1 MSDNAT
7 STSTAS
13 SRDWKI
19 CDLHK
24 EDGVAVATM
33 SRDPGNTY
41 NLDLMHELDQ
51 LIEDVRFDTDIKV
64 VVLTGGGSKF
74 FSAGADINM
83 LNTAEPRY
91 KSMFCLHCNETL
103 QELERIPKL
112 VIAALNGHCVGGGL
126 EIALACDMR
135 VMGRDGGKIG
145 LPEVNL
151 GVLPGTGGSQ
161 RLPRLIGK
169 GRALEMMVTGN
180 LLDPTEAQRIGLVNR
195 VVDGDALE
203 YSVNWA
209 KELAQGAT
217 MAQGLIKLAVQ
228 EGMEMTQN
236 AGLALERELQNRLF
250 ASKDAREGISAYVE
264 KRRPNFKGI

>member
-1 MSDNAT
+1 MA
-7 STSTAS
+7 
-13 SRDWKI
+13 WEI
-19 CDLHK
+19 FDLQK
-24 EDGVAVATM
+24 KDGVAIATM
-33 SRDPGNTY
+33 TREPGNTY

-51 LIEDVRFDTDIKV
+51 VIEDVRFDHDVKV
-64 VVLTGGGSKF
+64 VVLAGGGEKF

-135 VMGRDGGKIG
+135 VMGRDSGMIG

-169 GRALEMMVTGN
+169 GRALEMMVTGK
-180 LLDPTEAQRIGLVNR
+180 LIKPEEAQSIGLINR
-195 VVDGDALE
+195 VVDGDATE
-203 YSVNWA
+203 AAVAWA
-209 KELAQGAT
+209 TELAQGAT

-228 EGMEMTQN
+228 EGTEMSLN

-250 ASKDAREGISAYVE
+250 ASGDAKEGISAYVE
-264 KRRPNFKGI
+264 KRKAEFTGR

>member
-1 MSDNAT
+1 MA
-7 STSTAS
+7 
-13 SRDWKI
+13 WQI
-19 CDLHK
+19 FDLKK
-24 EDGVAVATM
+24 EDGVAIATM
-33 SRDPGNTY
+33 SREPGNTY
-41 NLDLMHELDQ
+41 NLDLMHELDEV
-51 LIEDVRFDTDIKV
+51 IEDVRFDTAVKV
-64 VVLTGGGSKF
+64 MVLKGGGEKF

-112 VIAALNGHCVGGGL
+112 VIAAADGHCVGGGL

-135 VMGRDGGKIG
+135 FMGKDAGMIG

-169 GRALEMMVTGN
+169 GKALELMVTGK
-180 LLDPTEAQRIGLVNR
+180 LLKPDEAERIGLINEA
-195 VVDGDALE
+195 VDGSASE
-203 YSVNWA
+203 HAIAFA
-209 KELAQGAT
+209 KKLAQGAT

-228 EGMEMTQN
+228 EGTEMTLN

-250 ASKDAREGISAYVE
+250 ASQDAKEGISAYVE
-264 KRRPNFKGI
+264 KRKADFKGI

>member
-1 MSDNAT
+1 MSWD
-7 STSTAS
+7 
-13 SRDWKI
+13 I
-19 CDLHK
+19 FDLKK
-24 EDGVAVATM
+24 EDGVAIATM
-33 SRDPGNTY
+33 TRDPGNTY
-41 NLDLMHELDQ
+41 NLDLMHELDEV
-51 LIEDVRFDTDIKV
+51 IEDVRFDHDVKV
-64 VVLTGGGSKF
+64 VVLTGGGDKF

-112 VIAALNGHCVGGGL
+112 VIAAADGHCVGGGL

-135 VMGRDGGKIG
+135 VMGKDAGMIG

-161 RLPRLIGK
+161 RLPRVVGK
-169 GRALEMMVTGN
+169 AKALELMVTGK
-180 LLDPTEAQRIGLVNR
+180 LLKPEEAERIGLLNHAVE
-195 VVDGDALE
+195 GSALE
-203 YSVNWA
+203 YTVNWA

-228 EGMEMTQN
+228 EGTEMSLN

-250 ASKDAREGISAYVE
+250 ASADAREGISAYVE
-264 KRRPNFKGI
+264 KRKADFQGK

>member
-1 MSDNAT
+1 MSDTAVSEAT
-7 STSTAS
+7 AP
-13 SRDWKI
+13 SRNWEIFTLEKQ
-19 CDLHK
+19 
-24 EDGVAVATM
+24 DGVAIATM
-33 SRDPGNTY
+33 TRHPGNTY

-51 LIEDVRFDTDIKV
+51 VIEDVRFDTAVKV
-64 VVLTGGGSKF
+64 VVLAGGGDRF

-135 VMGRDGGKIG
+135 VMRRDAGKIG
-145 LPEVNL
+145 LPEVTL

-169 GRALEMMVTGN
+169 GRALEMMVTGG
-180 LLDPTEAQRIGLVNR
+180 LLNAEEAERIGLVNR
-195 VVDGDALE
+195 VVDEDATE
-203 YSVNWA
+203 YTINWA
-209 KELAQGAT
+209 KQLAQGAT

-228 EGMEMTQN
+228 EGMEMSQN

-250 ASKDAREGISAYVE
+250 ASQDAREGISAYIE
-264 KRRPNFKGI
+264 KRKPDFKGA

>member
-1 MSDNAT
+1 MA
-7 STSTAS
+7 
-13 SRDWKI
+13 WQI
-19 CDLHK
+19 FDLKK

-33 SRDPGNTY
+33 TRDPGNTY
-41 NLDLMHELDQ
+41 NLELMHELDEV
-51 LIEDVRFDTDIKV
+51 IEAVRFDDDVKV
-64 VVLTGGGSKF
+64 IVLAGGGEKF

-83 LNTAEPRY
+83 LNTAEPRF
-91 KSMFCLHCNETL
+91 KSMFCLYCNETL

-135 VMGRDGGKIG
+135 VMRRDAGKIG
-145 LPEVNL
+145 LPEVTL

-169 GRALEMMVTGN
+169 GRALEMMVTGT
-180 LLDPTEAQRIGLVNR
+180 LLDPEEAERIGLINKA
-195 VVDGDALE
+195 VDGNATEYAL
-203 YSVNWA
+203 NWA
-209 KELAQGAT
+209 KKLAQGAT

-228 EGMEMTQN
+228 EGMEMPLN

-250 ASKDAREGISAYVE
+250 GSADAKEGISAYVE
-264 KRRPNFKGI
+264 RRKPEFKGR

>member
-1 MSDNAT
+1 MAWQIFDI
-7 STSTAS
+7 
-13 SRDWKI
+13 K
-19 CDLHK
+19 K
-24 EDGVAVATM
+24 EDGVAIATM
-33 SRDPGNTY
+33 TRSPGNTY
-41 NLDLMHELDQ
+41 NLDLMHELDEV
-51 LIEDVRFDTDIKV
+51 IEDLRFDHDVKV
-64 VVLTGGGSKF
+64 IVLAGGGDKF

-83 LNTAEPRY
+83 LNTAEPRF

-112 VIAALNGHCVGGGL
+112 VIAALDGHCVGGGL

-135 VMGRDGGKIG
+135 VMRRDAGMIG

-161 RLPRLIGK
+161 RLPRLVGK
-169 GRALEMMVTGN
+169 GRALEMMVTGQ
-180 LLDPTEAQRIGLVNR
+180 LMKPEQAQEIGLVNR
-195 VVDGDALE
+195 VVDGNATE
-203 YSVNWA
+203 ATIAWA

-228 EGMEMTQN
+228 EGTEMPLN

-250 ASKDAREGISAYVE
+250 ASGDAKEGISAYVE
-264 KRRPNFKGI
+264 KRKPEFQGR

>member
-1 MSDNAT
+1 MS
-7 STSTAS
+7 
-13 SRDWKI
+13 WKI
-19 CDLHK
+19 FDLKK
-24 EDGVAVATM
+24 EDGVAIATM
-33 SRDPGNTY
+33 TRDPGNTY
-41 NLDLMHELDQ
+41 NLDLMHELDEVV
-51 LIEDVRFDTDIKV
+51 EDLRFDTGVKV
-64 VVLTGGGSKF
+64 IVLTGAGDKF

-135 VMGRDGGKIG
+135 VMAKGRSRIG

-169 GRALEMMVTGN
+169 GRALEMMVTGE
-180 LLDPTEAQRIGLVNR
+180 LMTPEQAHAIGLINR
-195 VVDGDALE
+195 LVDGDALE
-203 YSVNWA
+203 YTVNWA

-228 EGMEMTQN
+228 EGIEMSMN
-236 AGLALERELQNRLF
+236 GGLALERELQNRLF
-250 ASKDAREGISAYVE
+250 ASGDAREGISAYIE
-264 KRRPNFKGI
+264 KRKPDFQGR